1 MFRKLCRLIALP
13 LAMVMFLI
21 SAPIT
26 MVANAALVTT
36 DSVIGSMS
44 AQQDREKV
52 LNFFSRE
59 DVSSQFRTLGLSPDE
74 ARARVQAMSDE
85 EVRQIAGK
93 LDEIPAGQD
102 ALGFIAFLIVLTLL
116 ILAVTDLA
124 GVTDVYPFIDPV
136 KK

>member
-93 LDEIPAGQD
+93 LDQIPAGQD
-102 ALGFIAFLIVLTLL
+102 ALGFIAFLIILTLL